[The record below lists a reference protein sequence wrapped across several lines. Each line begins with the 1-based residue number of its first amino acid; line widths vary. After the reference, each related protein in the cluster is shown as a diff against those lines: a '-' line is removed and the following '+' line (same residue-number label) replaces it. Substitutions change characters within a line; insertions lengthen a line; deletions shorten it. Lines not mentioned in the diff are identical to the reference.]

1 MKGEEAVSPVLGELF
16 MVVIVVVLSAF
27 LFYDASTFTQQ
38 PASPTTFGSIGYQEY
53 PAPLSE
59 QTTDPLL
66 VLNLRSIPVGFIDLS
81 DVKVLVSTDGESYES
96 AVISPSDGLWG
107 VGRGVLI
114 WERYAD
120 QVHEGYLFF
129 RVVYGNAV
137 LLEGHVYAY

>member
-1 MKGEEAVSPVLGELF
+1 MKGEEGVSPVLGELF

-27 LFYDASTFTQQ
+27 LFYNASTFTQQ
-38 PASPTTFGSIGYQEY
+38 PAVPTTFGSISYLEY

-59 QTTDPLL
+59 QTLDPLL
-66 VLNLRSIPVGFIDLS
+66 ALNLRSIPVGFIDLS
-81 DVKVLVSTDGESYES
+81 GVKVLVSTDGENYES

-107 VGRGVLI
+107 VGRGVLVQ
-114 WERYAD
+114 ERYAD

-129 RVVYGNAV
+129 RIVYGNAV